1 MVAVAT
7 ACTIALASSATAA
20 GDQWYQAD
28 THVHSVVSGDALTDM
43 GIISQA
49 AKSLGYNAQFITD
62 HQAGSNFPI
71 STVVAN
77 HVVFEDDLGS
87 KWNQDPFGAPSGVVD
102 QLVST
107 PVRRGAS
114 SLHLKATGTS
124 FGEGFVALKR
134 GPNLRSG

>member
-77 HVVFEDDLGS
+77 HVVFDDDLGS
-87 KWNQDPFGAPSGVVD
+87 KWDPDFFGSPTIPLAE
-102 QLVST
+102 LAST
-107 PVRRGAS
+107 PVRSGTA
-114 SLHLKATGTS
+114 SLHVKAAATS
-124 FGEGFVALKR
+124 SGEGFVR
-134 GPNLRSG
+134 

>member
-1 MVAVAT
+1 MA
-7 ACTIALASSATAA
+7 ALAAACALALSWSASAPA
-20 GDQWYQAD
+20 DQWYQTD

-77 HVVFEDDLGS
+77 HVVFDDDLGS
-87 KWNQDPFGAPSGVVD
+87 KWNTDVFGFPSGVVQ
-102 QLVST
+102 QL
-107 PVRRGAS
+107 
-114 SLHLKATGTS
+114 
-124 FGEGFVALKR
+124 
-134 GPNLRSG
+134 